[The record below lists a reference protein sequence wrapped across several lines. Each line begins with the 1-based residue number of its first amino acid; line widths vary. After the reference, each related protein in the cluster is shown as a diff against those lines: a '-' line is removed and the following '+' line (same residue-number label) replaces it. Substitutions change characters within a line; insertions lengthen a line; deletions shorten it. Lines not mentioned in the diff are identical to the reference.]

1 MISIS
6 FRKKEEELVNFDYQS
21 EILFVR
27 AIITSTAGA
36 RFVFLPSYRTRFSTR
51 QSARVLFRTVFLN
64 TFSLFPQCQSLQTY
78 YFNCIPPK
86 MSEVFFTYASF
97 YFTMVFTFLE
107 FLVIVYFV
115 LLKHCLHQTKD
126 CLVIMNM
133 IEASTWIRIGQWIHV
148 YDVKSCFAHGW
159 QGVGVEE
166 GDSLKWENEKIF
178 CLRALPD
185 VTTLR
190 LSLFFY

>member
-1 MISIS
+1 MLWEHEPREMLWEHDPREMLWEHEPRAFLYLDGNTESMISIS

-51 QSARVLFRTVFLN
+51 QSARVFFRTVFLN

-78 YFNCIPPK
+78 YFICIPPK

-107 FLVIVYFV
+107 FLV
-115 LLKHCLHQTKD
+115 
-126 CLVIMNM
+126 
-133 IEASTWIRIGQWIHV
+133 
-148 YDVKSCFAHGW
+148 
-159 QGVGVEE
+159 
-166 GDSLKWENEKIF
+166 
-178 CLRALPD
+178 
-185 VTTLR
+185 
-190 LSLFFY
+190 